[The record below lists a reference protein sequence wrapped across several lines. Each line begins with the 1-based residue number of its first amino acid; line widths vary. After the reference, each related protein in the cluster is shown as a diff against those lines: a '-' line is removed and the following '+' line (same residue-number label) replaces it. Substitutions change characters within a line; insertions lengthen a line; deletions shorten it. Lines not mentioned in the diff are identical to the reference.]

1 MIVLDSVPGT
11 GKTGSTRQ
19 EANAGELMF
28 EDEQTIA
35 DIAGQ
40 ASGDVSPAEAVN
52 IEAGSDLLHAEV
64 KALGFEWM
72 AYIRL
77 SRIGDKFHI
86 RDFIQTYTARHW
98 AKRYL
103 DAGYLEID
111 PRVQV
116 ACRQET
122 PLVWD
127 LSLLAEG
134 RPGNPLNRRRR
145 EFLEAADAAGV
156 RSGVSFGIADPN
168 GIDHAVLSFCS
179 PRANRIWIADSTVG
193 QCYAAGMKWHELL
206 GAVARPAQPT
216 APDVE
221 LSDIQ
226 RSALELMING
236 LSSKEIGE
244 TLNTSV
250 QNVDYH
256 IRELRRKFGARNRV
270 QLAYAAG
277 RLLAG

>member
-19 EANAGELMF
+19 EASAGELPF
-28 EDEQTIA
+28 GDEKIIPDMT
-35 DIAGQ
+35 GQ
-40 ASGDVSPAEAVN
+40 ASTKGLPAEAPDV
-52 IEAGSDLLHAEV
+52 ETGSDLVHAEV

-86 RDFIQTYTARHW
+86 RDFIQTYAARHW
-98 AKRYL
+98 SKRYL
-103 DAGYLEID
+103 DEGYLEID
-111 PRVQV
+111 PCVHV

-127 LSLLAEG
+127 LPLLAAG
-134 RPGNPLNRRRR
+134 RPLTPLNWRRR
-145 EFLEAADAAGV
+145 EFLAAADTTGV
-156 RSGVSFGIADPN
+156 RSGVAFGIADPN

-179 PRANRIWIADSTVG
+179 PRASRAWIADSTVG
-193 QCYAAGMKWHELL
+193 QCYAAGLKWHELL
-206 GAVARPAQPT
+206 GAVASPPQPA

-244 TLNTSV
+244 ALNTSV